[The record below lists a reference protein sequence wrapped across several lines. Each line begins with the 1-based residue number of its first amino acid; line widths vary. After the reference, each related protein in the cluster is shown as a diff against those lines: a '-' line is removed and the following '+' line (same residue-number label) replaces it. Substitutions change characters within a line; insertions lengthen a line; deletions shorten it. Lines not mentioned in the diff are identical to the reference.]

1 MSGFRNVRAWADSAT
16 GGKNWISTFRK
27 VPPASTTITG
37 QWFDYSTAAGNPVP
51 NYYASSPLVS
61 AVLEGDKG
69 IYVPQV
75 SPCRQYVR
83 RLCLMSGS
91 ASATGT
97 TNQNQPLMLMDYL
110 LYYPFFDMDAAGEE
124 QTTETTVTL
133 PRYTSG
139 EGVKMMMVAQAPT
152 LGGGQFTVN
161 YTNSDGVAGRVTPN
175 HFCAAAQPSG
185 ALVSSV
191 QAAAG
196 VVPFIALQEGD
207 KGVQSIQ
214 SVTFSVA
221 NGGLCAIVLVRP
233 LQSDYVMEE
242 CRRTTTGTLESFGAA
257 TEREAVRMN
266 PPARIHDGA
275 FLSFIGQ
282 GNAGSLA
289 SSQLVGTLETVWSD

>member
-1 MSGFRNVRAWADSAT
+1 MPGFRNVRAWASAAE

-51 NYYASSPLVS
+51 NYYASSPLLS
-61 AVLEGDKG
+61 AVLEGEKG
-69 IYVPQV
+69 IYVPEVAPAKQF
-75 SPCRQYVR
+75 VR

-91 ASATGT
+91 ASDTGT
-97 TNQNQPLMLMDYL
+97 TNQNQPLILLDYL

-124 QTTETTVTL
+124 QVTETTLTL
-133 PRYTSG
+133 PRYESG

-221 NGGLCAIVLVRP
+221 NGGLCAIVLVKP
-233 LQSDYVMEE
+233 IQTEYIMEE
-242 CRRTTTGTLESFGAA
+242 SRRTTTGTLESFGSAS
-257 TEREAVRMN
+257 EREAIRMHSPN
-266 PPARIHDGA
+266 RIHDGA

-289 SSQLVGTLETVWSD
+289 SSQLVGTLETVWG